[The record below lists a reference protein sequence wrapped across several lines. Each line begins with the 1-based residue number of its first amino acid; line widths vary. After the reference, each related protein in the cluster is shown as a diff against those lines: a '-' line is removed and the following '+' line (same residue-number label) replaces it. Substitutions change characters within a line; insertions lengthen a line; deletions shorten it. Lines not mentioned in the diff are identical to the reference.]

1 MATPQ
6 PGILLPIPPL
16 ARYLT
21 FSLQPGV
28 NPRGPLRK
36 FAALADGDHLVA
48 GLGESLVLALGRRIV
63 GLRAFPSGTGAGFDI
78 PSTPS
83 ALWVWARGEDR
94 GELFHRSRRVERT
107 LAPAFRLEQALDA
120 FRHDR
125 SRDLTGY
132 EDGTENPK
140 GGKARKAALVADP
153 GLAGS
158 SFVAV
163 QQWEHQFE
171 RFEAMTPRQRD
182 ATFGRRRSSNEEIA
196 GAPASAHVKRTAQ
209 ESFDPEAF
217 VVRRSM
223 PWAEAMRAGLVFVS
237 FGSSLDKFE
246 AQLRRMAGL
255 EDGITDALFGFTR
268 PVSGAYYWCPALRRG
283 RLDLAPLGL

>member
-1 MATPQ
+1 MSTPQ

-16 ARYLT
+16 ARYLA
-21 FSLQPGV
+21 FSLRPGA
-28 NPRGPLRK
+28 NPRAALRELG
-36 FAALADGDHLVA
+36 ALADGERLVA
-48 GLGESLVLALGRRIV
+48 GIGESLALALGRRIE
-63 GLRAFPSGTGAGFDI
+63 GLRAFPSGAGAGFEI

-83 ALWVWARGEDR
+83 ALWIWARGEDR
-94 GELFHRSRRVERT
+94 GELFHRSRLVERA

-125 SRDLTGY
+125 GRDLTGY

-140 GGKARKAALVADP
+140 GGKARKAAIVAAP
-153 GLAGS
+153 GLASS

-163 QQWEHQFE
+163 QQWEHRFE
-171 RFEAMTPRQRD
+171 RFDAMTPRQRD
-182 ATFGRRRSSNEEIA
+182 AAVGRRRSSNEEIA
-196 GAPASAHVKRTAQ
+196 GAPPSAHVKRTAQ
-209 ESFDPEAF
+209 ENFEPEAF

-223 PWAEAMRAGLVFVS
+223 PWAEAMRAGLLFVA
-237 FGSSLDKFE
+237 FGASLDAFE

-255 EDGITDALFGFTR
+255 EDGITDALFKFTR
-268 PVSGAYYWCPALRRG
+268 PVSGAYFWCPALRRG